1 MPFAFLLLRLN
12 MTKTDTILYEAL
24 VNEGRLGREILEP
37 LAVEA
42 QAQGEP
48 LASLLLRRALIPE
61 QDILKILSREL
72 NIPYLDLK
80 SANIAKTVIDK
91 ISLKIAAY
99 YKFMPVE
106 LHNRALTAAVAYPL
120 DVKIQDEIRTQLGYD
135 LIMVL
140 AISSDIKEALKKHY
154 GLGAD
159 TLGKIGASVINE
171 RGRLQSVS
179 LEAVEDIEK
188 QASDASVINLV
199 NQIIL
204 EGWKKRATDIHI
216 EPFRGGVNFRYRI
229 DGLLYDASMPAQIK
243 NFLSAII
250 SRIKIMS
257 NLNIVERRLPQ
268 DGRSVVK
275 VQDQVLDLRIST
287 IPTPFGESIVI
298 RILPSSMLFSLE
310 KLGLPKKY
318 LQTFETLIQKPH
330 GIIFVTGPTG
340 SGKTTTLYSCLS
352 RINTRERK
360 IITIE
365 DPIEYEMSGITQ
377 IQVAP
382 EIGLDFARGLRSILR
397 HDPDVIMVGEVRD
410 LETAETA
417 IRVALT
423 GHLVFSTL
431 HTNDAVSGITR
442 LTDIGV
448 EPYLI
453 SSSVEAFIAQRLIRV
468 ICPDCRYEDKSA
480 PVELK
485 NQISQDL
492 GLRSQ
497 DVRVYR
503 GKGCNNCN
511 STGFFGRTA
520 IYEVLLAD
528 DTIKDLIL
536 KKAPANHLKR
546 IAVSK
551 GMQTLRQDGWQKVV
565 AGITTPEEVM
575 KATPVSETASFVS
588 SGSGELP
595 PGTVAL
601 EPGADNIA
609 LSDKRIFTRLDNKVN
624 LIYKILEVKDGLVK
638 RGFTPEQFS
647 VTRNISA
654 GGLVFISE
662 EPLAIGAVLELKIEL
677 PNEPPIDCL
686 SRVVRVEERQ
696 ASLSA
701 KPSYDTAICF
711 LDIAGSQRSQLNK
724 YIEQINQ

>member
-1 MPFAFLLLRLN
+1 
-12 MTKTDTILYEAL
+12 MTKIDSILYEAL

-48 LASLLLRRALIPE
+48 LASLLLRRGLIPE
-61 QDILKILSREL
+61 QDILKTLSREL

-106 LHNRALTAAVAYPL
+106 LNNRALTVAVAYPL

-140 AISSDIKEALKKHY
+140 AGSSDIQEALKKHY

-159 TLGKIGASVINE
+159 TLGKIGSSAINE

-229 DGLLYDASMPAQIK
+229 DGLLYDASMPAQIR

-536 KKAPANHLKR
+536 KKAPANHLKK

-575 KATPVSETASFVS
+575 KATPVSEITSFVS

-595 PGTVAL
+595 PGTGL
-601 EPGADNIA
+601 EPGADTIA

-711 LDIAGSQRSQLNK
+711 LDITGSQRSQLNK